1 MDKLEQ
7 LKQKIQ
13 EYQNKSAVTQDLKAF
28 ATLFLKV
35 LAEAKSSF
43 STISSENQAKFDQI
57 INYLD
62 QEHTKLVENV
72 SQVTDTTKKDFENK
86 LTELKDLI
94 KKVQTIKPVDGI
106 DGYTPVKGQ
115 DYFTDSDIKEIKD
128 EVLKDIPPI
137 EEETGESIVSKI
149 NDLPTDDE
157 DLKIDAKHVKNFPEQ
172 VRYYAGGSGIKEII
186 AGTNITVDNTNLGY
200 PVISSTG
207 GAGVTDGDKG
217 DITVSGSGATW
228 TIDND
233 TIGLDEL
240 SATGTPSSSTYLR
253 GDNTWATIGGG
264 GDVTKVGTPVNNQI
278 GVWTGDGTIEG
289 TSGLTYDG
297 SNLLLTGDLGS
308 TGSRITKGW
317 FTDLQVTNAISG
329 SITGNAGTVTNGVYT
344 TGAGSVFEVPLTF
357 STGLTRTI
365 NTITVNTTQNIAK
378 LSNLTSNGFVKTSGG
393 DGTLS
398 IDTNT
403 YLTGNQTITL
413 SGDITGSGAT
423 SITTT
428 ISAGAVD
435 IAMLSAIGTPS
446 SSTYLRGDNTWASVT
461 TSPAGSDTQVQFN
474 DGGALGADAHFYYNK
489 TTDVL
494 HVHGIAGDATD
505 GLLIES
511 ENGTDIGIL
520 GAANTANVTWY
531 GSHNF
536 NTVTASRVAQFGDSK
551 TLESSTVTTTEL
563 GYLSGVTSS
572 IQTQLNAL
580 SSAYTLA
587 GVSALSTN
595 ATKSLYTMT
604 STIPVEFRR
613 SGGSPLLYLDE
624 TNERIGI
631 GTSSPTDALTVART
645 TDSSRVSIGWTNSL
659 SNFPSLMFFTS
670 NGTNAGELTIQS
682 LTDATRRGL
691 FFNAPGVGGALSN
704 SDNFFTGR
712 FGGASNKFYI
722 SDNGTS
728 TYWQSGHQ
736 MYITAGVGSVANITL
751 APHMMISSAG
761 LVGIGTTSPDRKLDV
776 LDASNPQLRLTY
788 TDGSVYTDFQ
798 TDSSGNLTI
807 TPTGT
812 KVTIAKPV
820 LTTVLVSAKTT
831 TTSPTSTDS
840 GTLYTNEGAT
850 SEVTFNLPTAV
861 AGLAYTFYVQDT
873 DGLKIVANTGDTI
886 RIGGVVSASAGY
898 AESLV
903 VGSSLTLTA
912 INATEWVATSFIGS
926 WSLT

>member
-240 SATGTPSSSTYLR
+240 SATGTPSAST
-253 GDNTWATIGGG
+253 
-264 GDVTKVGTPVNNQI
+264 
-278 GVWTGDGTIEG
+278 
-289 TSGLTYDG
+289 
-297 SNLLLTGDLGS
+297 
-308 TGSRITKGW
+308 
-317 FTDLQVTNAISG
+317 F
-329 SITGNAGTVTNGVYT
+329 
-344 TGAGSVFEVPLTF
+344 
-357 STGLTRTI
+357 
-365 NTITVNTTQNIAK
+365 
-378 LSNLTSNGFVKTSGG
+378 
-393 DGTLS
+393 
-398 IDTNT
+398 
-403 YLTGNQTITL
+403 
-413 SGDITGSGAT
+413 
-423 SITTT
+423 
-428 ISAGAVD
+428 
-435 IAMLSAIGTPS
+435 
-446 SSTYLRGDNTWASVT
+446 LRGDNTWASVT